1 MQYFD
6 HEKLDVYKVAIEWVI
21 LSEKIAQ
28 QLPRGRAYLVDQLQ
42 RAGTS
47 IPFNIAEGAG
57 EFAPKEKNRF
67 YRIAKR
73 STTECAGIL
82 DVCYQL
88 KLLEEPL
95 FREGRQ
101 LLLRIVAMLT
111 RMVRKNSD
119 IV

>member
-6 HEKLDVYKVAIEWVI
+6 HERLDVYKIAIKWVI
-21 LSEKIAQ
+21 LSEKIIL

-47 IPFNIAEGAG
+47 IPFNIADGAG
-57 EFAPKEKNRF
+57 EYAQQEKNRF

-88 KLLEEPL
+88 QLLEEPL
-95 FREGRQ
+95 FQEGRQ

-111 RMVRKNSD
+111 KLARKNSD
-119 IV
+119 NA